1 MLKTILITL
10 SIIFIIII
18 LLFIYCSLILA
29 SRVDEEQYR
38 E

>member
-10 SIIFIIII
+10 SIIFIII
-18 LLFIYCSLILA
+18 LVLFIYCSLILA